1 MEKKR
6 VRRLSWRPC
15 ELAARQDTKNSKQMK
30 FLVSW
35 VRATLLSRDIIELPN
50 HGLRSFAF
58 DVTKQVE
65 SRPYEVHVADF
76 DAANVEY
83 R

>member
-1 MEKKR
+1 M
-6 VRRLSWRPC
+6 
-15 ELAARQDTKNSKQMK
+15 
-30 FLVSW
+30 
-35 VRATLLSRDIIELPN
+35 RATLLSRDIIELPN